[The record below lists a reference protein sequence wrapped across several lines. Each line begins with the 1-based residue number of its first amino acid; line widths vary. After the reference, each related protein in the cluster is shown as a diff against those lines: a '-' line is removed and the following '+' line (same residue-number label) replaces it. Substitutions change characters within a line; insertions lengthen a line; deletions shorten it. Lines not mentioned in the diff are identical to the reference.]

1 MSKTTKLIAIVSII
15 IAMVSIGIMIN
26 VQVPEKPKAGI
37 SGMISAPNGMGGDFS
52 LHDMDGKL
60 INSQDLRGKYLL
72 VYFGFTY
79 CPDICPS
86 SLLEMSK
93 VIKYLGDDASLLQP
107 IFITIDPKRDTP
119 EQLRDYFTHFDP
131 SILPLTGSEKEIADV
146 AAQFKVYY
154 AVTAKSKD
162 DENYMVDHSSFFY
175 LVGRDG
181 ALIKYYNSKI
191 SAAEM
196 AGDILEQMN
205 N

>member
-1 MSKTTKLIAIVSII
+1 MSKITKLITIVSVIIAIVS
-15 IAMVSIGIMIN
+15 VGIMIN
-26 VQVPEKPKAGI
+26 VQVPEKPKAAV
-37 SGMISAPNGMGGDFS
+37 SGMISAPDGMGGDFA
-52 LHDMDGKL
+52 LYDMDGRL
-60 INSQDLRGKYLL
+60 VRSQDLRGKYLL
-72 VYFGFTY
+72 IYFGFTY

-86 SLLEMSK
+86 SLLEMSR
-93 VIKYLGDDASLLQP
+93 VIKYLGVDASSLQS

-119 EQLRDYFTHFDP
+119 EQLKDYFTHFDP
-131 SILPLTGSEKEIADV
+131 AILPLTGSKKEIDDV

-175 LVGRDG
+175 LVGKDG
-181 ALIKYYNSKI
+181 LLIKYYNSKI

-196 AGDILEQMN
+196 AGDILEQIN

>member
-1 MSKTTKLIAIVSII
+1 MSNTTKLIAIVSVI
-15 IAMVSIGIMIN
+15 IAMLSLGIMIN

-37 SGMISAPNGMGGDFS
+37 SGMISAPNGMGGDFT
-52 LHDMDGKL
+52 LHDMDGELVK
-60 INSQDLRGKYLL
+60 SQDFRGRYML

-86 SLLEMSK
+86 SLLEMSR
-93 VIKYLGDDASLLQP
+93 VIKYLGEDASLLQP

-119 EQLRDYFTHFDP
+119 KQLKDYFTHFDP
-131 SILPLTGSEKEIADV
+131 AILPLTGSEKEIADV
-146 AAQFKVYY
+146 ATQFKVYY
-154 AVTAKSKD
+154 AVTAKSKN

-175 LVGRDG
+175 LVGKDG
-181 ALIKYYNSKI
+181 VLIKYYNSKI

-196 AGDILEQMN
+196 ASDILEQMN